1 MSFSKLI
8 HYTSQP
14 ATQPT
19 SRWDENWRPSQV
31 NAGPSVPTL
40 CVVKRDLNA
49 IILGKRFPTNK
60 LPPPLG
66 NSMEFLSHLLGFSS
80 LYPSQQ
86 PPDQTSAHLSFL
98 IHGSFCRSDLVII
111 SFLLVFNFML
121 RSILIFL
128 IPCRSSL
135 IRPTPYQ
142 WIIFVFLAASASVG
156 WRWWVQ
162 ISFRQANTVIEQTR
176 PVGCEYLSATWIMS
190 KIYIYYISLHQ
201 SIW

>member
-1 MSFSKLI
+1 MPSSTENDFPQTNCLLLWGILRNSFPICWASL
-8 HYTSQP
+8 
-14 ATQPT
+14 
-19 SRWDENWRPSQV
+19 
-31 NAGPSVPTL
+31 L
-40 CVVKRDLNA
+40 CIQA
-49 IILGKRFPTNK
+49 
-60 LPPPLG
+60 
-66 NSMEFLSHLLGFSS
+66 
-80 LYPSQQ
+80 Q

-135 IRPTPYQ
+135 SRPTPYQ
-142 WIIFVFLAASASVG
+142 WIIFVFLAATSASVE
-156 WRWWVQ
+156 WCWWVQ